1 MPLWEYKDIIDL
13 SRIPRRGKYLR
24 YYLLGFIDAEGCFS
38 VSIKKL
44 KTAKFG
50 YVLDPVFTLTQHKK
64 NRVVLELLKRTLN
77 AGRIIEKSGQK
88 DLLVFV
94 IDNRRL
100 LREKLINFLDKY
112 KPIVKWEDYQ
122 KFKEIVLAMEHGEH
136 RTREGFERLVKLA
149 YEMNM
154 QGKQRRYKL
163 KEILSPMGS
172 SETVRRA
179 SPEQ

>member
-1 MPLWEYKDIIDL
+1 MPLWGYNGIIEL
-13 SRIPRRGKYLR
+13 SRIPKRGKYLR

-50 YVLDPVFTLTQHKK
+50 YVLDPVFTLTQHKQ
-64 NRVVLELLKRTLN
+64 NRVVLELLKKTLN

-88 DLLVFV
+88 NLLVFV

-100 LREKLINFLDKY
+100 LKEKLINFLDKY
-112 KPIVKWEDYQ
+112 KPIVKWNDYQ
-122 KFKEIVLAMEHGEH
+122 KFREIILAMERKEH

-149 YEMNM
+149 YKMNM
-154 QGKQRRYKL
+154 EGKQRRYKL
-163 KEILSPMGS
+163 KEIFPLMGS

-179 SPEQ
+179 SPD